1 MEKRL
6 LILNGS
12 WGEVPII
19 KAAKELGFHV
29 ITSGNKPQAYGH
41 QFADEY
47 ICGDYS
53 NLDEMVEVAKK
64 VKADAV
70 CAAANDLGG
79 ITAAYVG
86 EKLGLPGHDSYE
98 TCLILHHKDKFK
110 RFARE
115 HNIKTPLAE
124 EFVTREDAKAWAKKA
139 EYPIIVKPVDMFSG
153 VGINR
158 ANNYEEAVSAID
170 IAFSAGRKPLIVIE
184 PFIEGT
190 AHSFSTFLVNQEVI
204 AYYSDNEYS
213 TLNPYW
219 ISLSAAPAT
228 GIEYCK
234 DILIEQSNKIA
245 KLLNLVDG
253 IFHIQYIMDKN
264 NKPHILEITRR
275 CSGGHFPD
283 QIECA
288 TGIPWAKWIVT
299 AESGMPCDNLKM
311 PFSQDRFTG
320 RYCILSTRNGVV
332 KEIKLR
338 DEIQK
343 HIFRCMIWGDN
354 GYEVTD
360 YMHDTLGVFS
370 YSFDDRDEMMEII
383 MHMDKY
389 VDIIYED

>member
-1 MEKRL
+1 MKKRL
-6 LILNGS
+6 LMLNGS
-12 WGEVPII
+12 WGEVPLI

-47 ICGDYS
+47 VCGDYS
-53 NLDEMVEVAKK
+53 NLDEMVRVAKE

-86 EKLGLPGHDSYE
+86 EKLGFKGHDPYE

-115 HNIKTPLAE
+115 HNIMTPLAE
-124 EFVTREDAKAWAKKA
+124 EFTTPEAAKEWAKTA

-158 ANNYEEAVSAID
+158 ANNYDEAVSAID
-170 IAFSAGRKPLIVIE
+170 IAFASGRKPLIVIE
-184 PFIEGT
+184 PFIVGT
-190 AHSFSTFLVNQEVI
+190 SHSFSTFLVNQEVI

-228 GIEYCK
+228 GIEYCR
-234 DILIEQSNKIA
+234 DLLIEQCNKMA
-245 KLLNLVDG
+245 KLLNLCDG
-253 IFHIQYIMDKN
+253 VFHIQYIMDEN
-264 NKPHILEITRR
+264 HKPHILEITRR
-275 CSGGHFPD
+275 SSGGHFAD

-288 TGIPWAKWIVT
+288 IGIPWAKWTVT
-299 AESGMPCDNLKM
+299 AESGMDCSQLKQ
-311 PFSQDRFTG
+311 PFLQDKFTG
-320 RYCILSTRNGVV
+320 RYCILAPKNGIV
-332 KEIKLR
+332 KAVHI
-338 DEIQK
+338 DEAMQK
-343 HIFRCMIWGDN
+343 HIFRCLIWGDDS
-354 GYEVTD
+354 YEVTD
-360 YMHDTLGVFS
+360 HMHDTLGVFS
-370 YSFDDRDEMMEII
+370 FRFDDRDEMMDMI
-383 MHMDKY
+383 MRMDDF
-389 VDIIYED
+389 VTVEYEV

>member
-1 MEKRL
+1 MKRRL

-12 WGEVPII
+12 WGEVPLIR
-19 KAAKELGFHV
+19 AAHELGFHV
-29 ITSGNKPQAYGH
+29 ITSGNKPQAFGH

-53 NLDEMVEVAKK
+53 NGEDMVRVAKEAN
-64 VKADAV
+64 ADAV
-70 CAAANDLGG
+70 CACANDLGG
-79 ITAAYVG
+79 ITACYVA

-115 HNIKTPLAE
+115 NDIMTPLAE
-124 EFVTREDAKAWAKKA
+124 EFTSSEQAKAWAKTTP
-139 EYPIIVKPVDMFSG
+139 YPIIIKPVDMFSG

-158 ANNYEEAVSAID
+158 ADDYEQAVGAID
-170 IAFSAGRKPLIVIE
+170 VAFSTGRSPRIIIE
-184 PFIEGT
+184 PFIIGT
-190 AHSFSTFLVNQEVI
+190 SHSFSTFLVKQKVV
-204 AYYSDNEYS
+204 AYYSDNEYT

-228 GIEYCK
+228 DVEYVK
-234 DILIEQSNKIA
+234 DALIEQSNKIA

-253 IFHIQYIMDKN
+253 IFHIQYIMDSDH
-264 NKPHILEITRR
+264 KPYILEITRR

-288 TGIPWAKWIVT
+288 IGVPWAKWIIM
-299 AESGMPCDNLKM
+299 AESGMDCSELCCDN
-311 PFSQDRFTG
+311 PQDKFTG
-320 RYCILSTRNGVV
+320 RYCILSKRNGKVRSIHIHEDM
-332 KEIKLR
+332 K
-338 DEIQK
+338 K
-343 HIFRCMIWGDN
+343 HIFRCLIWGDK

-370 YSFDDRDEMMEII
+370 YRFDDRDEMMDMIMRIDDFVEIE
-383 MHMDKY
+383 
-389 VDIIYED
+389 YED